1 MAASGYTWDTEF
13 TALYEHCVAQYRGGQ
28 RDFTRYYSAADS
40 AFLKSIGCQ
49 PREFFDFIEDY
60 CDGGDLSPS
69 TALLVAAA
77 RRDYFLHIQQ
87 GHPSATVLMPDAL
100 PARDDDS
107 IGGIRWLRRILA
119 KARAKLRGEMPPTM
133 MYCCGGDRSFFKDQ
147 NILPAEFLALVWR
160 HEKDDTAII
169 DWVVRRAAA
178 K

>member
-119 KARAKLRGEMPPTM
+119 KARAKLRGELHPDI
-133 MYCCGGDRSFFKDQ
+133 MYGCGGDRG
-147 NILPAEFLALVWR
+147 FLEQHGTHAADFLRAVW
-160 HEKDDTAII
+160 
-169 DWVVRRAAA
+169 AA
-178 K
+178 KGNEEKILAYVKGAK